1 MVLSDDDIQKLY
13 LSRDFPGSF
22 TGMATMK
29 HFIEE
34 IYNECIPLSR
44 LYKIMKN
51 LPEYVFQMKP
61 IRKYK
66 LRSYEV
72 DGFAQLIG
80 NEIFFFFFV
89 MFVMLF
95 ITNVFYFFPEIDLG
109 FMRNYMGFQYILV
122 AIDVYSEKIWAI
134 ALKKKSGP
142 IVGRALEK
150 IIISIDSPISCIQS
164 DQGKILQMFAF
175 LYSFVTF

>member
-80 NEIFFFFFV
+80 NEIFFFFFFFFFFFC
-89 MFVMLF
+89 FVYVCNVVYYKCFLF
-95 ITNVFYFFPEIDLG
+95 FS
-109 FMRNYMGFQYILV
+109 RN
-122 AIDVYSEKIWAI
+122 
-134 ALKKKSGP
+134 
-142 IVGRALEK
+142 
-150 IIISIDSPISCIQS
+150 
-164 DQGKILQMFAF
+164 
-175 LYSFVTF
+175 

>member
-80 NEIFFFFFV
+80 NEIFFFFV
-89 MFVMLF
+89 MFVMCL
-95 ITNVFYFFPEIDLG
+95 
-109 FMRNYMGFQYILV
+109 
-122 AIDVYSEKIWAI
+122 
-134 ALKKKSGP
+134 
-142 IVGRALEK
+142 
-150 IIISIDSPISCIQS
+150 
-164 DQGKILQMFAF
+164 LQMFF
-175 LYSFVTF
+175 IFFQKLILDL

>member
-80 NEIFFFFFV
+80 NEIFFFFFFC
-89 MFVMLF
+89 FVYVCNVVYYKCFLF
-95 ITNVFYFFPEIDLG
+95 FS
-109 FMRNYMGFQYILV
+109 RN
-122 AIDVYSEKIWAI
+122 
-134 ALKKKSGP
+134 
-142 IVGRALEK
+142 
-150 IIISIDSPISCIQS
+150 
-164 DQGKILQMFAF
+164 
-175 LYSFVTF
+175 

>member
-95 ITNVFYFFPEIDLG
+95 ITNVFYFFSEIDLG
-109 FMRNYMGFQYILV
+109 FMRNYIGFRYILV

>member
-80 NEIFFFFFV
+80 NEIFFFFV
-89 MFVMLF
+89 MFVMCL
-95 ITNVFYFFPEIDLG
+95 
-109 FMRNYMGFQYILV
+109 
-122 AIDVYSEKIWAI
+122 
-134 ALKKKSGP
+134 
-142 IVGRALEK
+142 
-150 IIISIDSPISCIQS
+150 
-164 DQGKILQMFAF
+164 LQMFF
-175 LYSFVTF
+175 FFFQKLILDL